1 MHACTQVSSI
11 VTSTHLWML
20 VEREYCS
27 KQQQQM
33 MQSIRPIQYVNCT
46 HNETTIKQRTT
57 AFHFSR
63 CVVGRVV
70 IFYGEFDLSLSS
82 RQHRLQYDKYRTAAT
97 GLCVCTTACHYA
109 TVRICSSRILHCLGT
124 KAGKRPNECIVRAA
138 CVELQAC
145 AVF

>member
-82 RQHRLQYDKYRTAAT
+82 RQHRLQYDKYSTAAT
-97 GLCVCTTACHYA
+97 GLCVCARLHATTLLYGFARLVYYVA
-109 TVRICSSRILHCLGT
+109 LVQKQENVLTNESFELH
-124 KAGKRPNECIVRAA
+124 A
-138 CVELQAC
+138 
-145 AVF
+145 